1 MAKNSSSRVLISF
14 DWALKRLLRQKAN
27 YGILEGFLSELL
39 GFDVHVKSLL
49 ESESN
54 KEAEDD
60 KSNCVDL
67 LCENHLGELILIEV
81 QYLQEI
87 DYFQR
92 MLFGTSKLIT
102 EYLQAGEAYAQVR
115 KVYSINILYFDLGQG
130 KDYVYRGR
138 TVFRGIHN
146 SDELQLSKVQKE
158 RFQKDHPAGLYPEYY
173 LLKINTFDNVS
184 KSSLDEWIF
193 YLKTNTLP
201 NNFSARGLKEV
212 EEKLKYDQMEPA
224 EKKRYNKFMENSLLT
239 RSQYETALLLGREE
253 GMEKGMEKGKAEGR
267 EERNRFI
274 VQSSFKKG
282 LAIEL
287 IAEIVNITV
296 EEVEQILKEA

>member
-27 YGILEGFLSELL
+27 HIILEGFLTELL
-39 GFDVHVKSLL
+39 GFDVHIKNLL

-67 LCENHLGELILIEV
+67 LCENQRGELFLIEL

-130 KDYVYRGR
+130 KDYVYRGS
-138 TVFRGIHN
+138 TQFKGIHEG
-146 SDELQLSKVQKE
+146 DVLKLSAHQQKKWKKE
-158 RFQKDHPAGLYPEYY
+158 QPADLYPEYFI
-173 LLKINTFDNVS
+173 LKINNFDEVAVN
-184 KSSLDEWIF
+184 SLDEWIY
-193 YLKTNTLP
+193 YLKNNQLP
-201 NNFSARGLKEV
+201 ETYQAKGLKEV
-212 EEKLKYDQMEPA
+212 EEKLKYDQMEPT

-239 RSQYETALLLGREE
+239 RSQYETALFE
-253 GMEKGMEKGKAEGR
+253 GEEKGKAEEKR
-267 EERNRFI
+267 QI
-274 VQSSFKKG
+274 VLSSYKKG
-282 LAIEL
+282 HSIEL
-287 IAEIVNITV
+287 IAEIIGLTA
-296 EEVEQILKEA
+296 EEVKQILREA

>member
-1 MAKNSSSRVLISF
+1 MAKNSTSRVLISF
-14 DWALKRLLRQKAN
+14 DWVLKRLLRQKAN
-27 YGILEGFLSELL
+27 HVILEGFLTELL

-60 KSNCVDL
+60 KYNCVDL

-102 EYLQAGEAYAQVR
+102 EYLQAGDAYAEVR

-130 KDYVYRGR
+130 KDYVYHGS
-138 TVFRGIHN
+138 TQFKCIHEG
-146 SDELQLSKVQKE
+146 DQLKLSTHQQKKWKKE
-158 RFQKDHPAGLYPEYY
+158 KPAGLYPEYY
-173 LLKINTFDNVS
+173 LLKINNFDEVAVNT
-184 KSSLDEWIF
+184 LDEWIY
-193 YLKTNTLP
+193 YLKTNKLP
-201 NNFSARGLKEV
+201 KDYTARGLKEV

-224 EKKRYNKFMENSLLT
+224 EKKRYNQFMENSLLT
-239 RSQYETALLLGREE
+239 RNQFESALLI
-253 GMEKGMEKGKAEGR
+253 GMEKGMEKGVKKER
-267 EERNRFI
+267 EERNRQI
-274 VQSSFKKG
+274 VLSSFEKG
-282 LAIEL
+282 HSIEL
-287 IAEIVNITV
+287 IAEIIGITT
-296 EEVEQILKEA
+296 EEVEQILKES